1 MKRAVLLSLLV
12 LLLAGCVD
20 YSEELWLH
28 KDGSGRAKMVIGV
41 LTSYENEQELNRYMD
56 QPGISL
62 ISKSVY
68 RKNKFTY
75 YKLDFRFSSLE
86 AFNNL
91 NDQVSNADFFGRI
104 SLSKEKDGTITMRR
118 SIALGSMPSDQDEI
132 EQLILAHLQKDMKWR
147 YKMHLPWKIVK
158 TNAAPENTDYETNTV
173 SWEYKTAYLWN
184 QTQTMTV
191 NMKKSFP
198 LLPVILLGLGILVLL
213 ITLFWWLR
221 SRKHTSAA
229 KPEEQIQPEPEKE

>member
-1 MKRAVLLSLLV
+1 MKRAILLSMLV
-12 LLLAGCVD
+12 LFLAGCVD
-20 YSEELWLH
+20 YSEELWLR

-41 LTSYENEQELNRYMD
+41 LTNYLNEQEINRYMD

-75 YKLDFRFSSLE
+75 YKLDFRFNSLE

-104 SLSKEKDGTITMRR
+104 SLKKEKDGTITMRR
-118 SIALGSMPSDQDEI
+118 SIALGSMPSEQDEI
-132 EQLILAHLQKDMKWR
+132 EQLIMAHLQKDMKWR

-158 TNAAPENTDYETNTV
+158 TNAAPENTDYKTNTV

-184 QTQTMTV
+184 QSQTMTV
-191 NMKKSFP
+191 NMKKAFP
-198 LLPVILLGLGILVLL
+198 LLPVILIGMGVLVVLVTLL
-213 ITLFWWLR
+213 WWR
-221 SRKHTSAA
+221 RGRKPAPAGSS
-229 KPEEQIQPEPEKE
+229 ESQPQA